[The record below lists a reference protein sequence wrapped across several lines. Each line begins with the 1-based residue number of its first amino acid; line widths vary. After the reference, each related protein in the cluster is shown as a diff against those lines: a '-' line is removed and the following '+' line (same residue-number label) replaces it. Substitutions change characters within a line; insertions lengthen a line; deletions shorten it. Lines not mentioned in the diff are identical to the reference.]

1 MALIKQGGVDPNA
14 GQVMT
19 TMGLKTPRPAMCP
32 LCHERKP
39 GTYTVNANGQVVCGD
54 CSGSLGRG
62 IVTDDATNP
71 SQDRD

>member
-1 MALIKQGGVDPNA
+1 MAIIKQGGDAA

-19 TMGLKTPRPAMCP
+19 TMGPREPRFAVCP
-32 LCHERKP
+32 LCRERKS

-62 IVTDDATNP
+62 IVTDDVTKP
-71 SQDRD
+71 SQSRD